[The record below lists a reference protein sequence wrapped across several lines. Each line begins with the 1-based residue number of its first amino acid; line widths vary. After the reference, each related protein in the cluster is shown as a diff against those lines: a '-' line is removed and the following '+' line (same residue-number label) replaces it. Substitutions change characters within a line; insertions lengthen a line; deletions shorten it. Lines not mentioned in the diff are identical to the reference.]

1 MLFIGMSFRKIHRHE
16 QCSHQYLFI
25 YPYDDVFYFCFS
37 VFFLPHLLY
46 NDSDQKLTFRD
57 PCYKTV
63 CRNMD
68 CSSASKKELRKLLL
82 RVENELCQMQKI
94 FLLKVNYYC
103 SVVVAQLVEHF
114 LGKEEV
120 VGSSPA
126 NSTIYLYYYVLS
138 STNILAFSC
147 IFNFCFC
154 YF

>member
-1 MLFIGMSFRKIHRHE
+1 MLVISMPDIRMLNIEMLFIGMSFRKIHRHE
-16 QCSHQYLFI
+16 WCSHQYLFI

-68 CSSASKKELRKLLL
+68 CSSASKKVLRKHLL

-94 FLLKVNYYC
+94 FLLPKIF
-103 SVVVAQLVEHF
+103 SLQKL
-114 LGKEEV
+114 
-120 VGSSPA
+120 
-126 NSTIYLYYYVLS
+126 ILS
-138 STNILAFSC
+138 
-147 IFNFCFC
+147 
-154 YF
+154 